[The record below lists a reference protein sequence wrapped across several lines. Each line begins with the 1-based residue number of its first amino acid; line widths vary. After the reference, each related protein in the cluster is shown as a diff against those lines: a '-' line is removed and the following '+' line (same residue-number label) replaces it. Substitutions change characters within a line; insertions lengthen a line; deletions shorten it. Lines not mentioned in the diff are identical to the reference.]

1 MRLRR
6 LLALAACLGSMVAG
20 AVVLRL
26 KSSAPSAGASI
37 AATSGAST
45 QVRAEEI
52 APTRETPPPAAHAL
66 PSPGLADR
74 SPRNEQAP
82 PTAAPPEPTITV
94 WAVDSM
100 GVFRRAQS
108 EADVEA
114 ERAAREEIAR
124 LTSAEGAPGYMDPG
138 RPVPGSYRVLSPPGG
153 QYNASLYA
161 FRTDNGKVCA
171 GLTGKTG
178 GCFEGF
184 TAESSV
190 NWTLGD
196 TAGGVVLLG
205 FVPDR
210 VTAVS
215 AIGRDGQR
223 FTASVHDNAFY
234 LEIPGRT
241 ADSLVALSVTPPAGR
256 DEERIPL

>member
-6 LLALAACLGSMVAG
+6 LLALAGCLGSVVAG
-20 AVVLRL
+20 AVVLWPQ
-26 KSSAPSAGASI
+26 SSFPSAGASI

-45 QVRAEEI
+45 QPPAESF
-52 APTRETPPPAAHAL
+52 APTRASPPAAHAQ
-66 PSPGLADR
+66 PSPGPTDPSARKD
-74 SPRNEQAP
+74 EAP
-82 PTAAPPEPTITV
+82 PAAALPEPTITV

-100 GVFRRAQS
+100 GVFKRAQS
-108 EADVEA
+108 EAEVEA
-114 ERAAREEIAR
+114 ERAAREEVAR

-153 QYNASLYA
+153 QYDASLYA
-161 FRTDNGKVCA
+161 FRTDYGKVCA

-184 TAESSV
+184 TAESGV

-205 FVPDR
+205 FAPDR

-215 AIGRDGQR
+215 ALGRDGER
-223 FTASVHDNAFY
+223 YSASVHDNAFY